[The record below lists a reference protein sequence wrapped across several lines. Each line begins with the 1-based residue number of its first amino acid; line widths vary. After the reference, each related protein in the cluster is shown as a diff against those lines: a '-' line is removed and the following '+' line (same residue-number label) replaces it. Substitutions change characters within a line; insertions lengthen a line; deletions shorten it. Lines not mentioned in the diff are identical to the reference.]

1 MKTHAPSQ
9 RIVWLWF
16 VLTATIAVASFLL
29 FIRNANTPVPASW
42 GVAAGARNDI
52 SQWFNALQQQLIT
65 PVLISFLGVLI
76 VAKRPGHRIGRLLIV
91 LGLVSALSTVTQEWA
106 VYGYHTLQTDVPLE
120 AVAAWIT
127 NWIWIILFDLLL
139 LTAALFPD
147 GYLLSRRWA
156 WLIGVPLFLFT
167 VPLLLGAMIETPMS
181 SVFQIPNP
189 FVSQHRKAFYDA
201 AFTTGVVA
209 MPVTAIAVLLSAV
222 IRFRGSQAQER
233 QQMKWLM
240 FGVAIMAFLTVVG
253 LGVFQGLGNPMG
265 AIMVNAAVF
274 GPALGVGIALLR
286 YQLYDIDIIIRRT
299 LQYALLTGFL
309 VLIYF
314 GGVVLLQGIFGGLAG
329 DSDSPLITVIS
340 TLVIAALF
348 NPLRGRIQDF
358 IDHRFYRAK
367 YDAQQTLARFAAAA
381 RDEVELEALTNELVR
396 VVQET
401 IQPEHVSIW
410 LKR

>member
-1 MKTHAPSQ
+1 MKTHALSQ
-9 RIVWLWF
+9 RLVWIWF
-16 VLTATIAVASFLL
+16 VLTTSITMAGFLL

-42 GVAAGARNDI
+42 GVAAGSRNDI
-52 SQWFNALQQQLIT
+52 SQWLNALQQQLIT
-65 PVLISFLGVLI
+65 PILISFLGVLI
-76 VAKRPGHRIGRLLIV
+76 LTRRPGHRIGRLLIV
-91 LGLVSALSTVTQEWA
+91 LGVVSALGTLTQEWA

-189 FVSQHRKAFYDA
+189 FVNQHRKTFYDA

-222 IRFRGSQAQER
+222 VRFRRSQAQER

-253 LGVFQGLGNPMG
+253 LGIFQGLGNPMG

-286 YQLYDIDIIIRRT
+286 FRLYDIDIIIRRT

-314 GGVVLLQGIFGGLAG
+314 GGVVLLQGIFGGLTG

-367 YDAQQTLARFAAAA
+367 YDAQQTLTHFAAAA
-381 RDEVELEALTNELVR
+381 RDEVELEALTNELVH

-401 IQPEHVSIW
+401 MQPEHVSIW